1 MIRLHNTLGNTVQ
14 DFLPQ
19 QPDKVTLY
27 TCGPTVYSE
36 LHVGNWLAYLRWDIL
51 VRTLQAEGYSVER
64 VMNITDVGH
73 LVSDADDGEDKMQK
87 GARREGITAWD
98 VAARYTESFMKGME
112 ALGLV
117 MPTYITKATEH
128 IAEQIALVQ
137 TLEAKGH
144 TYQTSDGIYF
154 DTSTFAAYA
163 DFAQLD
169 LSGLKEGAR
178 VTANDE
184 KRHPSDFAL
193 WKFSPAGE
201 QRDMEWWAPWKPS
214 NAPDDGE
221 THTIG
226 EARAVQP
233 LTQSTVAVRGSWGF
247 PGWHLECSA
256 MAMKYLGN
264 TLDIHTGGID
274 HIPVHHTNEIAQ
286 SEAATGQPF
295 AHYWLHAN
303 FLMVDGRKVS
313 KSLENG
319 HTLADLALHGFTPVD
334 YRMFAL
340 QSHYRTE
347 TNFTWDNLASAKAR
361 LKHWQDAAVL
371 RWQTHDTLVDDEQKS
386 TNETT
391 VDLLRSVQSAHD
403 ALRNDLNTPEAL
415 KSIEEAFALFTRSRY
430 DTQQDA
436 FGRVLDFVE
445 QQLGIPLRALTPDID
460 DEAKQLL
467 IERARAREQRDWQR
481 SDQLR
486 QSLASRGIA
495 VRDDAIGQIWTYA

>member
-1 MIRLHNTLGNTVQ
+1 MICLHNTLGSTVQ

-51 VRTLQAEGYSVER
+51 VRTLQAEGYTVER

-154 DTSTFAAYA
+154 DTSTFATYA

-169 LSGLKEGAR
+169 LGGLKEGAR
-178 VTANDE
+178 VTTNDE

-391 VDLLRSVQSAHD
+391 VDLLRSIQSAHD

-486 QSLASRGIA
+486 QSLAGRGIA